1 MLLVEIHSI
10 VVELSIRHD
19 PSGDGGIKRGIFG
32 SRREEVIED
41 LYNQVKELESKYKK
55 LYEGSPEMYR
65 TINIH
70 GFIIDCNQAYVDS
83 LQYVSKNEVI
93 GHSIFEHTAPENM
106 DSMHASFREWQLKG
120 TVRGKHIRLRR
131 KDGST
136 FPALVN
142 ASSLFDDNG
151 KLVGSNTVITD
162 MTEIQK
168 TRQELQDA
176 YEQLKEAQ
184 KLKEDFI
191 RIAAHD
197 LRSPIQPILVM
208 AELATSNPAHLQEAL
223 RIIVREAKRLKKLA
237 DDLLDLAKIEN
248 GSLSY
253 EMKQVKANHI
263 LEDIVE
269 FGRLCLR
276 GEVAPGSKSDSSLSN
291 RVEIVPDFDHSNVQ
305 LLVDKDRVIQALSNI
320 IGNSIKY
327 TKEGRITVRSR
338 ILEDKGVLAIEVIDT
353 GPGIPKEIL
362 TTLFERFT
370 SKRPEAASG
379 VHQGTGLGL
388 FIARSIIRAHS
399 GDVTAFN
406 NQSERGATFMVTLPI
421 DKRSGL
427 D

>member
-1 MLLVEIHSI
+1 
-10 VVELSIRHD
+10 LSIRHD
-19 PSGDGGIKRGIFG
+19 HLGDSGTKRGIFG

-41 LYNQVKELESKYKK
+41 LYNQVRQLENKYKK

-70 GFIIDCNQAYVDS
+70 GFISDCNQAYVDA
-83 LQYVSKNEVI
+83 LQYVTRSEVI
-93 GHSIFEHTAPENM
+93 GHSIFEHTAPESM

-120 TVRGKHIRLRR
+120 IVRGKEVRLRR
-131 KDGST
+131 KDGTT

-151 KLVGSNTVITD
+151 NLVGSNTVLTD

-168 TRQELQDA
+168 TRQELQNA
-176 YEQLKEAQ
+176 YEQLKEAH

-208 AELATSNPAHLQEAL
+208 SELAMSNPAHLQEAL

-248 GSLSY
+248 GSLSC
-253 EMKQVKANHI
+253 EMKKVKARDI

-269 FGRLCLR
+269 FGRVCLS
-276 GEVAPGSKSDSSLSN
+276 GETAIGSKHESSVSGH
-291 RVEIVPDFDHSNVQ
+291 VEIVANLRHNDIE
-305 LLVDKDRVIQALSNI
+305 LLADKDRMIQALSNI
-320 IGNSIKY
+320 IGNSIKF
-327 TKEGRITVRSR
+327 TKEGQITLQTR
-338 ILEDKGVLAIEVIDT
+338 ILQDNGMIAIEIIDT
-353 GPGIPKEIL
+353 GPGIPKEVL
-362 TTLFERFT
+362 STLFERFA
-370 SKRPEAASG
+370 SKRPDS
-379 VHQGTGLGL
+379 VSSTHQGTGLGL
-388 FIARSIIRAHS
+388 FIARSIVRAHG

-406 NQSERGATFMVTLPI
+406 NESGRGATFVATLPI
-421 DKRSGL
+421 SK
-427 D
+427 

>member
-1 MLLVEIHSI
+1 MLYVISFSHPT

-19 PSGDGGIKRGIFG
+19 HLGDSGTKRGIFG

-41 LYNQVKELESKYKK
+41 LYNQVKHLENKYKK

-70 GFIIDCNQAYVDS
+70 GFIIDCNQAYVDA
-83 LQYVSKNEVI
+83 LQYVTRSEVI
-93 GHSIFEHTAPENM
+93 GHSIFEHTAPESM

-120 TVRGKHIRLRR
+120 IVRGKEIQLRR
-131 KDGST
+131 KDGTT

-151 KLVGSNTVITD
+151 NLVGSNTVLTD
-162 MTEIQK
+162 MTQIQK
-168 TRQELQDA
+168 TRQELQNA

-208 AELATSNPAHLQEAL
+208 SELAMSNPAHLQEAL

-253 EMKQVKANHI
+253 EMKKVKASDI

-269 FGRLCLR
+269 FGRVCLS
-276 GEVAPGSKSDSSLSN
+276 GETATGSKHNSN
-291 RVEIVPDFDHSNVQ
+291 VSGHVEIVANLRHNDVE
-305 LLVDKDRVIQALSNI
+305 LVADKDRMIQALSNI
-320 IGNSIKY
+320 IGNSIKF
-327 TKEGRITVRSR
+327 TKEGQITLQTS
-338 ILEDKGVLAIEVIDT
+338 ILQENGMIAIEIIDT
-353 GPGIPKEIL
+353 GPGIPKEVL

-370 SKRPEAASG
+370 SKRPDSASST
-379 VHQGTGLGL
+379 HQGTGLGL
-388 FIARSIIRAHS
+388 FIARSIVRAHG
-399 GDVTAFN
+399 GDVTAYN
-406 NQSERGATFMVTLPI
+406 NESGKGATFVATLPI
-421 DKRSGL
+421 SK
-427 D
+427 

>member
-1 MLLVEIHSI
+1 
-10 VVELSIRHD
+10 LSFRHD
-19 PSGDGGIKRGIFG
+19 HLGDAGTKRGIFG

-41 LYNQVKELESKYKK
+41 LYNQVKQLENKYKK

-70 GFIIDCNQAYVDS
+70 GFIIDCNQAYVDG
-83 LQYVSKNEVI
+83 LQYVTKSEVI
-93 GHSIFEHTAPENM
+93 GHSIFEHTAPETM

-120 TVRGKHIRLRR
+120 TVRGKEVRLRR

-136 FPALVN
+136 FPALIN

-151 KLVGSNTVITD
+151 DLVGSNTVLTD

-168 TRQELQDA
+168 TKQELQNA
-176 YEQLKEAQ
+176 YEQLKEAE

-208 AELATSNPAHLQEAL
+208 SELAMNNPAHLQEAL

-253 EMKQVKANHI
+253 EMKKVKARDI
-263 LEDIVE
+263 LDDIVE
-269 FGRLCLR
+269 FGQLCLR
-276 GEVAPGSKSDSSLSN
+276 GDTSTASKKDPGASS
-291 RVEIVPDFDHSNVQ
+291 RVEIVPNLGHNDVE
-305 LLVDKDRVIQALSNI
+305 LLADKDRMIQALSNI
-320 IGNSIKY
+320 IGNSIKF
-327 TKEGRITVRSR
+327 TKEGQITLQTR
-338 ILEDKGVLAIEVIDT
+338 ILDDKDMIAIEIIDT
-353 GPGIPKEIL
+353 GPGIPKEVL

-370 SKRPEAASG
+370 SKRPDSASG
-379 VHQGTGLGL
+379 THQGTGLGL
-388 FIARSIIRAHS
+388 FIARSIVRAHG

-406 NQSERGATFMVTLPI
+406 NESGRGATFVATLPI
-421 DKRSGL
+421 SK
-427 D
+427 